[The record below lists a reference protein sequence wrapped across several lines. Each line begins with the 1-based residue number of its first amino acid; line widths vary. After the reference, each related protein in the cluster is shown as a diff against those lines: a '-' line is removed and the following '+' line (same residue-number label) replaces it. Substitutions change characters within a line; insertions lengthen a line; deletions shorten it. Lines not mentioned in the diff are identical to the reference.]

1 MRNKILQLENKSI
14 ALEPDHQ
21 ERAELQEKV
30 INYTETFLGRI
41 HTEKAY
47 IITDDNGAE
56 LWNHPIG
63 EKGKDIEQLL
73 ELIAQHV
80 DRPGLNP
87 ASGGHIAY
95 IPGGG
100 IYPAALGDYI
110 ADITNRYAG
119 IFYGGPGAVRI
130 ENILIR
136 WLCDLFGLPAE
147 AGGNLTSGGSIANL
161 IGIVTARDFK
171 GLRGE
176 DFKRVVIYTS
186 QQAHHCTTKAIKI
199 SGLYEAIIRPIPLD
213 DKFRMQADELLR
225 TIQEDQKEGLIPF
238 MVIASAGT
246 TDTGAIDPLDKIA
259 TICEQQ
265 ELWFHVDAAYGGFFI
280 MTPEC
285 QQAFKGIERADS
297 IVVDPHKG
305 LFLPYGSGAVLVR
318 DVKKLYDSQ
327 HMTASY
333 LQDTFDDMEEL
344 SPADLS
350 PELTKPF
357 RGLRLWLPL
366 QLFGVAPFRACLSEK
381 LWLCRYFYEEIQ
393 QLGFEVGPY
402 PELSVM
408 IFRYVPEGR
417 DANSFNLALQEAV
430 RQDGRV
436 FLSSTTID
444 GVVFIRLAVLSFRT
458 HLTTIDTCLSVLKE
472 QVEQLLNN

>member
-1 MRNKILQLENKSI
+1 MKNKILELENRSNI
-14 ALEPDHQ
+14 LEPNQ
-21 ERAELQEKV
+21 SERTKLQQKV
-30 INYTETFLGRI
+30 VAYTESFLEKI
-41 HTEKAY
+41 HKEKAY
-47 IITDDNGAE
+47 NITEDNGAA
-56 LWNHPIG
+56 LWDYPIT
-63 EKGKDIEQLL
+63 ESGKDMQQLL
-73 ELIAQHV
+73 DLIAQHV

-110 ADITNRYAG
+110 ADVTNRYAG
-119 IFYGGPGAVRI
+119 IFYGGPGAVRM

-171 GLRGE
+171 GLKGE

-199 SGLYEAIIRPIPLD
+199 SGLYEATIRPINLD
-213 DKFRMQADELLR
+213 EKFRMQPDELLR
-225 TIQEDQKEGLIPF
+225 TVEEDQNKGLIPF
-238 MVIASAGT
+238 LVIASAGT
-246 TDTGAIDPLDKIA
+246 TDTGAIDPLDEIA
-259 TICEQQ
+259 TICEQKD
-265 ELWFHVDAAYGGFFI
+265 LWFHVDAAYGGFFI

-285 QQAFKGIERADS
+285 QKEFKGIERADS

-305 LFLPYGSGAVLVR
+305 LFLPYGSGAILVR

-366 QLFGVAPFRACLSEK
+366 QLFGVAPFRDCLSEK
-381 LWLCRYFYEEIQ
+381 IWLCRYFYDKIQ
-393 QLGFEVGPY
+393 ELGFEVGPY

-408 IFRYVPEGR
+408 IFRYVPEGQ
-417 DANSFNLALQEAV
+417 DSNAFNLALQEAV

-436 FLSSTTID
+436 FLSSTTIE

-458 HLTTIDTCLSVLKE
+458 HLSTIDTCLDVLKE
-472 QVEQLLNN
+472 QVRELLD